1 MAISTLC
8 NGSSRIGLLHSAS
21 PLSNEFGLV
30 PVLPHTSRQLSGND
44 RLRRTILRRRVY
56 DVYQLM
62 VL

>member
-1 MAISTLC
+1 MAISTLY
-8 NGSSRIGLLHSAS
+8 NGSSRIGLLYSAS
-21 PLSNEFGLV
+21 PLSNEFG
-30 PVLPHTSRQLSGND
+30 PASPLPHTSRQLSGND

>member
-1 MAISTLC
+1 MAISTLY

-21 PLSNEFGLV
+21 PLGNEFGPASL
-30 PVLPHTSRQLSGND
+30 LPHTSRQLSGND
-44 RLRRTILRRRVY
+44 RLRRTILRRRIY